1 MIPEETKKLFLDK
14 FSSIGNDKF
23 YKFLLNYAV
32 NRIITGE
39 EETPKTKS
47 KAKIVGVSPEMELMD
62 YYEKFLFL
70 YRKEG
75 EEAYLE
81 VAKLFRKAGH
91 EVYRIMIK
99 KNITKKND
107 RFLNVVE

>member
-32 NRIITGE
+32 NRVITGQE
-39 EETPKTKS
+39 GAIKPRGKNKL
-47 KAKIVGVSPEMELMD
+47 IGVSPEMELMD
-62 YYEKFLFL
+62 YYDKFLVL

-75 EEAYLE
+75 EVAYLE

-91 EVYRIMIK
+91 TVYRMMIK
-99 KNITKKND
+99 KDIIEKND
-107 RFLNVVE
+107 RFLNAVE